1 MIQEYAATLGV
12 KVEVIRFALCLF
24 AAFPIS
30 ALYNFIPSNQI
41 QIKHL
46 YSIITS
52 GIITCVVFSTSS
64 FLQLA
69 VQVLLIYYTN
79 VFFAKYKFGPLLGF
93 GIALAHMSWIHAE
106 AQIWRENDPTFVDY
120 SAMMMVL
127 LIKMSSFSY
136 CVHDGT
142 RKESEL
148 DSYQK
153 EYRIINMPSLIEFMG
168 YSFFFNGYWVGPAI
182 EFRHYQRF
190 INQEGEYK
198 NIPST
203 VGPMLKALVLGLVM
217 IVLETVVGKHY
228 HFALTTSEFFFE
240 KTLFQKLLYINI
252 AGLFVRAKFHS
263 VWKISEASALV
274 SGVGYAV
281 TNGKERFDAAEN
293 VDVYAVEFAE
303 NPKMAMDGWNKYT
316 ANWLRR
322 YVYVRVRQSWLKLP
336 LTFFISAFWHGFYPG
351 YYLSFLWSVPLMQA
365 GRAVRKHLRPV
376 FIQGTLAPYK
386 KVYDAIGFFATLF
399 SLNFLYMPFI
409 LRTMSSSFEI
419 WKSMY
424 FIGILLPIVVQVSL
438 TTFGLGKFIRR
449 AFIPLDKKT
458 Q

>member
-1 MIQEYAATLGV
+1 MIQDYAASLGV
-12 KVEVIRFALCLF
+12 KVEVIRFAICLF
-24 AAFPIS
+24 AGFPLSLI
-30 ALYNFIPSNQI
+30 YNLLPSKQI
-41 QIKHL
+41 QLKHL

-52 GIITCVVFSTSS
+52 GIITCIVFSTSS
-64 FLQLA
+64 FLQL
-69 VQVLLIYYTN
+69 VLQVILIYYTN

-136 CVHDGT
+136 CCHDGT
-142 RKESEL
+142 KPESEL

-153 EYRIINMPSLIEFMG
+153 EYGVRAMPSLVEFMG

-182 EFRHYQRF
+182 EFKHYQSF
-190 INQEGEYK
+190 INQEREYK
-198 NIPST
+198 KIPST
-203 VGPMLKALVLGLVM
+203 VVPMLKALVLGLVM
-217 IVLETVVGKHY
+217 ITLETVVGKHY
-228 HFALTTSEFFFE
+228 HFGLTNSEYF
-240 KTLFQKLLYINI
+240 FQKPLAQKLIYINI
-252 AGLFVRAKFHS
+252 AGMFVRAKFHA

-281 TNGKERFDAAEN
+281 TDGKERFDAAEN
-293 VDVYAVEFAE
+293 VDVFAVEFAE

-322 YVYVRVRQSWLKLP
+322 YVYVRVGHPALKLP

-351 YYLSFLWSVPLMQA
+351 YYLSFLWSVPLMVV
-365 GRAVRKHLRPV
+365 GRTARKHLRPV
-376 FIQGTLAPYK
+376 FIQGTLKPYK
-386 KVYDAIGFFATLF
+386 KVYDVIGYLATLF

-409 LRTMSSSFEI
+409 LRTLSSSYI
-419 WKSMY
+419 VWKSMY
-424 FIGILLPIVVQVSL
+424 FVGILLPIVVHATL
-438 TTFGLGKFIRR
+438 TTFGLGRLIRR
-449 AFIPLDKKT
+449 AYIPIDKKT